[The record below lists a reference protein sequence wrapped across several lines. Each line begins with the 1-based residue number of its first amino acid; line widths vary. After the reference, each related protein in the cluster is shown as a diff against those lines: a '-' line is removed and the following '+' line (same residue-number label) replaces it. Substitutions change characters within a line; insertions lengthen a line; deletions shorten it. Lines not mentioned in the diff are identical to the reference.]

1 MSTANALGDLLS
13 TLLLRRPFKR
23 GGSKKG
29 SISKLCLSL
38 LSEVTEVSGLQL
50 AGVILE
56 KYHEL
61 DEKGRLDFFSFLNK
75 DLDIDPDLLVSLA
88 QKYQETQSPEIFKRL
103 SEASEPR
110 RKELFRRLNH
120 APGATADL
128 VKMREQ
134 LLSLLRENPSYA
146 RTDFDFIHLLRS
158 WFNRGFLVLRQ
169 ITWDTSASILEKIV
183 EYEAVHEIKNLEDL
197 RRRLLPK
204 DRRCFAF
211 FHPSMPDDPLIFV
224 EVALT
229 NGVATSIQKVLS
241 ESREEIDLQGANS
254 AIFYSI
260 SNCQEG
266 LSGISFGNSLI
277 KQVAQ
282 DLSREMPH
290 LKTFVTLSPIPGLTK
305 WIKDE
310 GLEKLAEDQGMLKQ
324 ITAHY
329 LVEAKGKNRRPI
341 DPVAKFHLGNGAT
354 IHQINIDADLSEK
367 GLLQSKGV
375 MVNYLYDLSK
385 ISQNVELFSKEGD
398 ISASTAI
405 KALSRQAGRNI
416 MPQGK
421 AKETSQKSP

>member
-23 GGSKKG
+23 GGSKEG

-277 KQVAQ
+277 KQVVQ

-310 GLEKLAEDQGMLKQ
+310 GLEKLVEDQGMLKQ

-341 DPVAKFHLGNGAT
+341 DPVAKFHLGNGAI

-398 ISASTAI
+398 ISANTTI

-416 MPQGK
+416 MQKGK
-421 AKETSQKSP
+421 AKEFSQ

>member
-341 DPVAKFHLGNGAT
+341 DPVAKFHLGNGAI

-398 ISASTAI
+398 ISANTTI

-416 MPQGK
+416 MQKGK
-421 AKETSQKSP
+421 AKEFSQ

>member
-23 GGSKKG
+23 GGSKEG

-310 GLEKLAEDQGMLKQ
+310 GLEKLVEDQGMLKQ

-341 DPVAKFHLGNGAT
+341 DPVAKFHLGNGAI

-385 ISQNVELFSKEGD
+385 ISQNVELFSKEGE
-398 ISASTAI
+398 ISANTTI
-405 KALSRQAGRNI
+405 KSLSRQAGRNI
-416 MPQGK
+416 MQKGK
-421 AKETSQKSP
+421 AKELSQ

>member
-23 GGSKKG
+23 GGSKEG

-305 WIKDE
+305 WIKDV
-310 GLEKLAEDQGMLKQ
+310 GLEKLVEDQGMLKQ
-324 ITAHY
+324 ITAYY
-329 LVEAKGKNRRPI
+329 LLEAKGKNRRPI
-341 DPVAKFHLGNGAT
+341 DPVAKFHLGNGAI

-398 ISASTAI
+398 ISANTTI

-416 MPQGK
+416 MQKGN
-421 AKETSQKSP
+421 AKEFSQ

>member
-23 GGSKKG
+23 GGSKEG

-50 AGVILE
+50 AGMILE
-56 KYHEL
+56 KYREL

-398 ISASTAI
+398 ISANTTI

-416 MPQGK
+416 MQKGK
-421 AKETSQKSP
+421 AKEFSQ

>member
-1 MSTANALGDLLS
+1 MSTANALGELLS
-13 TLLLRRPFKR
+13 TLLLRRPFQR
-23 GGSKKG
+23 GGSKEG

-75 DLDIDPDLLVSLA
+75 DLDIDPDLLVNLA

-197 RRRLLPK
+197 RRRVLPK

-310 GLEKLAEDQGMLKQ
+310 GLEKLVEDQGMLKQ
-324 ITAHY
+324 ITAYY

-341 DPVAKFHLGNGAT
+341 DPVAKFHLGNGAI

-385 ISQNVELFSKEGD
+385 ISQNVELFSKEGE
-398 ISASTAI
+398 ISANTTI
-405 KALSRQAGRNI
+405 KSLSRQAGRNI
-416 MPQGK
+416 MQKGK
-421 AKETSQKSP
+421 AKEFSH

>member
-23 GGSKKG
+23 GGSKEG

-310 GLEKLAEDQGMLKQ
+310 GLEKLVEDQGMLKQ

-341 DPVAKFHLGNGAT
+341 DPVAKFHLGNGAI

-385 ISQNVELFSKEGD
+385 ISQNVELFSKEGE
-398 ISASTAI
+398 ISANSTI
-405 KALSRQAGRNI
+405 KSLSRQAGRNI
-416 MPQGK
+416 MQKGK
-421 AKETSQKSP
+421 AKEFSQ

>member
-13 TLLLRRPFKR
+13 TLLLRRPFQK
-23 GGSKKG
+23 GGSKEG

-56 KYHEL
+56 KYHDL

-75 DLDIDPDLLVSLA
+75 DLDIDPDLLVGLA

-197 RRRLLPK
+197 RRRVLPK

-310 GLEKLAEDQGMLKQ
+310 GLEKLVEDPGMLKQ

-329 LVEAKGKNRRPI
+329 LVEVKGKNRRPI
-341 DPVAKFHLGNGAT
+341 DPVAKFHLGNGAI

-367 GLLQSKGV
+367 GVLQSKGV

-385 ISQNVELFSKEGD
+385 ISRNVELFSKEGE
-398 ISASTAI
+398 ISTNTTI
-405 KALSRQAGRNI
+405 KSLSRQAGRNI
-416 MPQGK
+416 MQKGN
-421 AKETSQKSP
+421 AKEFSQ

>member
-23 GGSKKG
+23 GGSKEG

-75 DLDIDPDLLVSLA
+75 DLDIDPDLLVNLA

-197 RRRLLPK
+197 RRRVLPK

-254 AIFYSI
+254 AVFYSI

-277 KQVAQ
+277 KQVVQ

-305 WIKDE
+305 WIKDV
-310 GLEKLAEDQGMLKQ
+310 GLEKLVEDLGMLKQ
-324 ITAHY
+324 ITAYY
-329 LVEAKGKNRRPI
+329 LLEAKGKNRRPI
-341 DPVAKFHLGNGAT
+341 DPVAKFHLGNGAI

-385 ISQNVELFSKEGD
+385 ISQNVELFSKEGE
-398 ISASTAI
+398 ISANTTI
-405 KALSRQAGRNI
+405 KSLSRQAGRNI
-416 MPQGK
+416 MQKGK
-421 AKETSQKSP
+421 AKELSQ

>member
-23 GGSKKG
+23 GGSKEG

-310 GLEKLAEDQGMLKQ
+310 GLEKLAEDQGTLKQ

-341 DPVAKFHLGNGAT
+341 DPVAKFHLGNGAI

-375 MVNYLYDLSK
+375 MVNYLYDLTK
-385 ISQNVELFSKEGD
+385 ISQNVESFSKEGEV
-398 ISASTAI
+398 SANTTI
-405 KALSRQAGRNI
+405 KSLSRQAGRNI
-416 MPQGK
+416 MQKGS
-421 AKETSQKSP
+421 AKEFSQ

>member
-13 TLLLRRPFKR
+13 TLLIRRPFKR
-23 GGSKKG
+23 GGSKEG

-197 RRRLLPK
+197 RRRVLPK

-310 GLEKLAEDQGMLKQ
+310 GLEKLVEDQGMLKQ

-341 DPVAKFHLGNGAT
+341 DPVAKFHLGNGAI

-398 ISASTAI
+398 ISANTTI

-416 MPQGK
+416 MQKGK
-421 AKETSQKSP
+421 AKEFSQ

>member
-23 GGSKKG
+23 GGSKEG

-197 RRRLLPK
+197 RRRVLPK

-290 LKTFVTLSPIPGLTK
+290 LKTFVTLSPIPGLTE

-310 GLEKLAEDQGMLKQ
+310 GLEKLVEDQGMLKQ
-324 ITAHY
+324 ITAYY
-329 LVEAKGKNRRPI
+329 LLEAKGKNRRPI
-341 DPVAKFHLGNGAT
+341 DPVAKFHLGNGAI

-385 ISQNVELFSKEGD
+385 ISQNVEFFSKEGE
-398 ISASTAI
+398 ISANTTI
-405 KALSRQAGRNI
+405 KSLSRQAGRNI
-416 MPQGK
+416 MQKGN
-421 AKETSQKSP
+421 ANEFSQ

>member
-29 SISKLCLSL
+29 SISTLCLSL

-75 DLDIDPDLLVSLA
+75 DLDIDPDLLVDLA

-134 LLSLLRENPSYA
+134 LLSTLRENPSYA

-310 GLEKLAEDQGMLKQ
+310 GLEKLVEDQGMLKQ

-329 LVEAKGKNRRPI
+329 LVEVKGKNRRPI
-341 DPVAKFHLGNGAT
+341 DPVAKFHLGNGAI

-385 ISQNVELFSKEGD
+385 ISQNVELFSKEGE
-398 ISASTAI
+398 ISANTTI
-405 KALSRQAGRNI
+405 KSLSRQAGRNI
-416 MPQGK
+416 MQKGK
-421 AKETSQKSP
+421 AKEFSQ

>member
-13 TLLLRRPFKR
+13 ILLLRRPFQR
-23 GGSKKG
+23 DGSKEG

-310 GLEKLAEDQGMLKQ
+310 GLEKLVEDQGMLKQ

-341 DPVAKFHLGNGAT
+341 DPVAKFHLGNGAI

-375 MVNYLYDLSK
+375 MVNYLYDLTK
-385 ISQNVELFSKEGD
+385 ISQNVESFSKEGEV
-398 ISASTAI
+398 SANTTI
-405 KALSRQAGRNI
+405 KSLSRQAGRNI
-416 MPQGK
+416 MQKGK
-421 AKETSQKSP
+421 AKELSQ

>member
-13 TLLLRRPFKR
+13 TLLLRRPFQR
-23 GGSKKG
+23 GGSKEG

-50 AGVILE
+50 AGMILE

-75 DLDIDPDLLVSLA
+75 DLDIDPDLLVNLA

-197 RRRLLPK
+197 RRRVLPK

-254 AIFYSI
+254 AVFYSI

-277 KQVAQ
+277 KQVVQ

-305 WIKDE
+305 WIKDA
-310 GLEKLAEDQGMLKQ
+310 GLEKLVEDQGMLKQ

-341 DPVAKFHLGNGAT
+341 DPVAKFHLGNGAI

-385 ISQNVELFSKEGD
+385 ISQNVEFFSKEGE
-398 ISASTAI
+398 ISANTTI
-405 KALSRQAGRNI
+405 KSLSRQAGRNI
-416 MPQGK
+416 MQKGN
-421 AKETSQKSP
+421 AKDFSQ

>member
-23 GGSKKG
+23 GGSKEG

-75 DLDIDPDLLVSLA
+75 DLDIDPDLLVDLA

-310 GLEKLAEDQGMLKQ
+310 GLEKLVEDQGMLKQ
-324 ITAHY
+324 ITAYY
-329 LVEAKGKNRRPI
+329 LLEAKGKNRRPI
-341 DPVAKFHLGNGAT
+341 DPVAKFHLGNGAI

-385 ISQNVELFSKEGD
+385 ISQNVELFSKEGE
-398 ISASTAI
+398 ISANTTI
-405 KALSRQAGRNI
+405 KSLSRQAGRNI
-416 MPQGK
+416 MQKGN
-421 AKETSQKSP
+421 AKEFSQ

>member
-305 WIKDE
+305 WIKDV
-310 GLEKLAEDQGMLKQ
+310 GLEKLVEDQGMLKQ
-324 ITAHY
+324 ITAYY
-329 LVEAKGKNRRPI
+329 LLEAKGKNRRPI
-341 DPVAKFHLGNGAT
+341 DPVAKFHLGNGAI

-385 ISQNVELFSKEGD
+385 ISQNVEFFSKEGE
-398 ISASTAI
+398 ISANTTI
-405 KALSRQAGRNI
+405 KSLSRQAGRNI
-416 MPQGK
+416 MQKGK
-421 AKETSQKSP
+421 AKEFSQ

>member
-13 TLLLRRPFKR
+13 TLLLRRPFQR
-23 GGSKKG
+23 GGSKEG

-75 DLDIDPDLLVSLA
+75 DLDIDPDLLVDLA
-88 QKYQETQSPEIFKRL
+88 QKYQDTQSPEIFKRL

-310 GLEKLAEDQGMLKQ
+310 GLEKLVEDQGMLKQ

-341 DPVAKFHLGNGAT
+341 DPVAKFHLGNGA
-354 IHQINIDADLSEK
+354 IVHQINIDADLSEK

-385 ISQNVELFSKEGD
+385 ISQNVELFSKEGE
-398 ISASTAI
+398 ISANTTI
-405 KALSRQAGRNI
+405 KSLSRQAGRNI
-416 MPQGK
+416 MQKGK
-421 AKETSQKSP
+421 ATEFSQ

>member
-277 KQVAQ
+277 KQVVQ

-398 ISASTAI
+398 ISANTTI

-416 MPQGK
+416 MQKGK
-421 AKETSQKSP
+421 AKEFSQ

>member
-13 TLLLRRPFKR
+13 TLLIRRPFQR
-23 GGSKKG
+23 GGSKEG

-75 DLDIDPDLLVSLA
+75 DLDIDPDLLVDLA

-128 VKMREQ
+128 VKMREH

-310 GLEKLAEDQGMLKQ
+310 GLEKLVEDQGMLKQ

-341 DPVAKFHLGNGAT
+341 DPVAKFHLRNGAI

-385 ISQNVELFSKEGD
+385 ISQNVELFSKEGE
-398 ISASTAI
+398 ISANTTI
-405 KALSRQAGRNI
+405 KSLSRQAGRNI
-416 MPQGK
+416 MQKGK
-421 AKETSQKSP
+421 AKEFSQ

>member
-277 KQVAQ
+277 KQVVQ

-305 WIKDE
+305 WIKDV
-310 GLEKLAEDQGMLKQ
+310 GLEKLVEDQGMLKQ
-324 ITAHY
+324 ITAYY
-329 LVEAKGKNRRPI
+329 LLEAKGKNRRPI
-341 DPVAKFHLGNGAT
+341 DPVAKFHLGNGAI

-385 ISQNVELFSKEGD
+385 ISQNVEFFSKEGE
-398 ISASTAI
+398 ISANTTI
-405 KALSRQAGRNI
+405 KSLSRQAGRNI
-416 MPQGK
+416 MQKGK
-421 AKETSQKSP
+421 AKEFSQ

>member
-13 TLLLRRPFKR
+13 TLLLRRPFQR
-23 GGSKKG
+23 GGSKEG

-50 AGVILE
+50 AGMILE
-56 KYHEL
+56 KYREL

-75 DLDIDPDLLVSLA
+75 DLDIDPDLLVNLA

-197 RRRLLPK
+197 RRRVLPK

-254 AIFYSI
+254 AVFYSI

-277 KQVAQ
+277 KQVVQ

-305 WIKDE
+305 WIKDV
-310 GLEKLAEDQGMLKQ
+310 GLEKLVEDQGMLKQ
-324 ITAHY
+324 ITAYY
-329 LVEAKGKNRRPI
+329 LLEAKGKNRRPI
-341 DPVAKFHLGNGAT
+341 DPVAKFHLGNGAI

-398 ISASTAI
+398 ISANTTI

-416 MPQGK
+416 MQKGK
-421 AKETSQKSP
+421 AKEFSQ

>member
-13 TLLLRRPFKR
+13 TLLLRRPFQR
-23 GGSKKG
+23 GGSKEG

-75 DLDIDPDLLVSLA
+75 DLDIDPDLLVNLA

-197 RRRLLPK
+197 RRRVLPK

-254 AIFYSI
+254 AVFYSI

-277 KQVAQ
+277 KQVVQ

-310 GLEKLAEDQGMLKQ
+310 GLEKLVEDQGMLKQ

-341 DPVAKFHLGNGAT
+341 DPVAKFHLGNGAI

-385 ISQNVELFSKEGD
+385 ISQNVELFSKEGE
-398 ISASTAI
+398 ISANTTI
-405 KALSRQAGRNI
+405 KSLSRQAGRNI
-416 MPQGK
+416 MQKGK
-421 AKETSQKSP
+421 AKEFSQ

>member
-23 GGSKKG
+23 GGSKEG

-310 GLEKLAEDQGMLKQ
+310 GLEKLVEDQGMLKQ

-341 DPVAKFHLGNGAT
+341 DPVAKFHLGNGAI

-375 MVNYLYDLSK
+375 MVNYLYDLSR

-398 ISASTAI
+398 VSANTTI

-416 MPQGK
+416 MQKGN
-421 AKETSQKSP
+421 AKEFSQ

>member
-23 GGSKKG
+23 GGSKEG

-310 GLEKLAEDQGMLKQ
+310 GLEKLVEDQGMLKQ

-341 DPVAKFHLGNGAT
+341 DPVAKFHLGNGAI

-398 ISASTAI
+398 ISANTTI
-405 KALSRQAGRNI
+405 KALSRQAERNI
-416 MPQGK
+416 MQKGK
-421 AKETSQKSP
+421 AKEFSQ

>member
-75 DLDIDPDLLVSLA
+75 DLDIDPDLLVDLA

-341 DPVAKFHLGNGAT
+341 DPVAKFHLGNGAI

-416 MPQGK
+416 MQKGK
-421 AKETSQKSP
+421 AKEFSQ

>member
-75 DLDIDPDLLVSLA
+75 DLDIDPDLLVDLA

-241 ESREEIDLQGANS
+241 DSREEIDLQGANS
-254 AIFYSI
+254 AVFYSI

-310 GLEKLAEDQGMLKQ
+310 GLEKLVEDQGMLKQ
-324 ITAHY
+324 IAAHY

-398 ISASTAI
+398 ISANTTI

-416 MPQGK
+416 MQKGK
-421 AKETSQKSP
+421 AKEFSQ

>member
-416 MPQGK
+416 MQKGK
-421 AKETSQKSP
+421 AKEFSQ

>member
-23 GGSKKG
+23 GGSKEG

-197 RRRLLPK
+197 RSRVLPK

-277 KQVAQ
+277 KQVVQ

-305 WIKDE
+305 WIKDV
-310 GLEKLAEDQGMLKQ
+310 GLEKLVEDQGMLKQ
-324 ITAHY
+324 ITAYY
-329 LVEAKGKNRRPI
+329 LLEAKGKNRRPI
-341 DPVAKFHLGNGAT
+341 DPVAKFHLGNGAI

-398 ISASTAI
+398 ISANTTI

-416 MPQGK
+416 MQKGK
-421 AKETSQKSP
+421 AKEFSQ

>member
-23 GGSKKG
+23 GGSKEG

-197 RRRLLPK
+197 RRRVLPK

-254 AIFYSI
+254 AVFYSI

-341 DPVAKFHLGNGAT
+341 DPVAKFHLGNGAI

-398 ISASTAI
+398 ISANTTI

-416 MPQGK
+416 MQKGK
-421 AKETSQKSP
+421 AKEFSQ

>member
-13 TLLLRRPFKR
+13 TLLLRRPFQR
-23 GGSKKG
+23 GGSKEG

-50 AGVILE
+50 AGMILE
-56 KYHEL
+56 KYREL

-75 DLDIDPDLLVSLA
+75 DLDIDPDLLVNLA

-197 RRRLLPK
+197 RRRVLPK

-254 AIFYSI
+254 AVFYSI

-277 KQVAQ
+277 KQVVQ

-305 WIKDE
+305 WIKDV
-310 GLEKLAEDQGMLKQ
+310 GLEKLVEDQGMLKQ
-324 ITAHY
+324 ITAYY
-329 LVEAKGKNRRPI
+329 LLEAKGKNRRPI
-341 DPVAKFHLGNGAT
+341 DPVAKFHLGNGAI

-385 ISQNVELFSKEGD
+385 ISQNVEFFTKEGE
-398 ISASTAI
+398 ISANTTI
-405 KALSRQAGRNI
+405 KSLSRQAGRNI
-416 MPQGK
+416 MQKGN
-421 AKETSQKSP
+421 AKEFSQ

>member
-13 TLLLRRPFKR
+13 TLLLRRPFQR
-23 GGSKKG
+23 GGSKEG

-38 LSEVTEVSGLQL
+38 LSEVTEVSGLKL

-56 KYHEL
+56 KYHDL

-75 DLDIDPDLLVSLA
+75 DLDIDPDLLVDLA

-310 GLEKLAEDQGMLKQ
+310 GLEKLVEDQGMLKQ
-324 ITAHY
+324 ITAYY

-341 DPVAKFHLGNGAT
+341 DPVAKFHLGNGAI
-354 IHQINIDADLSEK
+354 IHQINIDADLSDK

-385 ISQNVELFSKEGD
+385 ISRNVELFSKEGE
-398 ISASTAI
+398 ISANTTI
-405 KALSRQAGRNI
+405 KSLSRQAGRNI
-416 MPQGK
+416 MQKGK
-421 AKETSQKSP
+421 AKELSQ

>member
-13 TLLLRRPFKR
+13 TLLLRRPFQR
-23 GGSKKG
+23 GGSKEG

-75 DLDIDPDLLVSLA
+75 DLDIDPDLLVDLA

-128 VKMREQ
+128 VKMREH

-310 GLEKLAEDQGMLKQ
+310 GLEKLVEDQGMLKQ

-341 DPVAKFHLGNGAT
+341 DPVAKFHLGNGAI

-385 ISQNVELFSKEGD
+385 ISQNVELFSKEGE
-398 ISASTAI
+398 ISANTTI
-405 KALSRQAGRNI
+405 KSLSRQAGRNI
-416 MPQGK
+416 MQKGK
-421 AKETSQKSP
+421 AKEFSQ

>member
-310 GLEKLAEDQGMLKQ
+310 GLEKLVEDQGMLKQ

-398 ISASTAI
+398 ISANTTI

-416 MPQGK
+416 MQKGK

>member
-13 TLLLRRPFKR
+13 TLLLRRPFQR
-23 GGSKKG
+23 GGSKEG

-75 DLDIDPDLLVSLA
+75 DLDIDPDLLVNLA

-310 GLEKLAEDQGMLKQ
+310 GLEKLVEDQGMLKQ

-341 DPVAKFHLGNGAT
+341 DPVAKFHLGNGAI

-385 ISQNVELFSKEGD
+385 ISQNVELFSKEGE
-398 ISASTAI
+398 ISANTTI
-405 KALSRQAGRNI
+405 KSLSRQAGRNI
-416 MPQGK
+416 MQKGK
-421 AKETSQKSP
+421 AKEFSQ

>member
-23 GGSKKG
+23 GGSKEG

-50 AGVILE
+50 AGLILE

-197 RRRLLPK
+197 RRRVLPK

-241 ESREEIDLQGANS
+241 E
-254 AIFYSI
+254 
-260 SNCQEG
+260 
-266 LSGISFGNSLI
+266 
-277 KQVAQ
+277 
-282 DLSREMPH
+282 
-290 LKTFVTLSPIPGLTK
+290 
-305 WIKDE
+305 
-310 GLEKLAEDQGMLKQ
+310 
-324 ITAHY
+324 
-329 LVEAKGKNRRPI
+329 
-341 DPVAKFHLGNGAT
+341 
-354 IHQINIDADLSEK
+354 
-367 GLLQSKGV
+367 
-375 MVNYLYDLSK
+375 
-385 ISQNVELFSKEGD
+385 
-398 ISASTAI
+398 
-405 KALSRQAGRNI
+405 
-416 MPQGK
+416 
-421 AKETSQKSP
+421 

>member
-23 GGSKKG
+23 GGSKEG

-310 GLEKLAEDQGMLKQ
+310 GLEKLVEDQGMLKQ

-341 DPVAKFHLGNGAT
+341 DPVAKFHLGNGAI

-385 ISQNVELFSKEGD
+385 ISQNVELFSKEGE
-398 ISASTAI
+398 ISANTTI
-405 KALSRQAGRNI
+405 KSLSRQAGRNI
-416 MPQGK
+416 MQKGN
-421 AKETSQKSP
+421 AKEFSQ

>member
-23 GGSKKG
+23 GGSKEG
-29 SISKLCLSL
+29 AISKLCLSL

-398 ISASTAI
+398 ISANTTI

-416 MPQGK
+416 MQKGK
-421 AKETSQKSP
+421 AKEFSQ

>member
-23 GGSKKG
+23 GGSKEG

-197 RRRLLPK
+197 RRRVLPK

-341 DPVAKFHLGNGAT
+341 DPVAKFHLGNGAI

-398 ISASTAI
+398 ISANTTI

-416 MPQGK
+416 MQKGK
-421 AKETSQKSP
+421 AKEFSQ